1 MARRIWRRSTYS
13 AFKFRFRPGLFSFL
27 FLIFFIYLAVK
38 TFIFVE
44 SNLRPTIISLAETRA
59 KVLATEA
66 INNAINTHIAKES
79 RYEHL
84 IFIQK
89 DYQGNI
95 VMAEVNN
102 MELARI
108 QALTTMNIQTALK
121 NLQEEKI
128 KIPLGQA
135 LGSDILANFGP
146 RVPVTLVPIGSVSAE
161 LKQTF
166 ESSGINIV
174 SHQVGLDITAC
185 VQMVIPFFSSEI
197 KVSTLTPI
205 VSATYFGKVPETVIN
220 LPMPYNFEFPIKPTD
235 N

>member
-1 MARRIWRRSTYS
+1 MARRIWRRPTYS

-174 SHQVGLDITAC
+174 SHQVGLDITAS